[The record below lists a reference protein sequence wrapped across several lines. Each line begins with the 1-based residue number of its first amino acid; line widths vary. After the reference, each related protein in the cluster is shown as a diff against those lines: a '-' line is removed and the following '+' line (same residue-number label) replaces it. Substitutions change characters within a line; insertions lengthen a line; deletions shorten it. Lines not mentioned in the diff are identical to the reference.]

1 MTASGFVTR
10 RRRSPVSLG
19 AAFAIQGVI
28 LAGLLTMAPE
38 IAKKGREAIT
48 MVTIR
53 PEVIP
58 PENDITPPKPT
69 VKPPISR
76 IDTPQPIIDPPAPD
90 SFVLP
95 TTPPAPLPLGPIAGT
110 GTSPPLPLDP
120 PKPDPIMVG
129 AQPDPRFA
137 RDFQPDYPGQLVRMG
152 VEGKV
157 TVKILVGTD
166 GRVKAVQQVFAD
178 DPAFFRATEQQ
189 ALRRW
194 RFKPA
199 TRDGVAI
206 ESWREMTVR
215 FRMES

>member
-28 LAGLLTMAPE
+28 LAGLLSMAPK
-38 IAKKGREAIT
+38 IAS
-48 MVTIR
+48 
-53 PEVIP
+53 
-58 PENDITPPKPT
+58 NPPKVFETVFFPEDRSVPPPVET
-69 VKPPISR
+69 QKPVVKPPISR

-110 GTSPPLPLDP
+110 GTSPVLPLDP

>member
-28 LAGLLTMAPE
+28 LAGLLTMAPQ
-38 IAKKGREAIT
+38 IT
-48 MVTIR
+48 KELPDRLKVINIST
-53 PEVIP
+53 PEEPPVNPPPPLPKQDPPKSRLDTVIP
-58 PENDITPPKPT
+58 TVPTPRVAPL
-69 VKPPISR
+69 VL
-76 IDTPQPIIDPPAPD
+76 PPAP
-90 SFVLP
+90 
-95 TTPPAPLPLGPIAGT
+95 PLPPLPSPGAGT

-157 TVKILVGTD
+157 TVKVLVGTD